1 MIDGASSRMRIAVAA
16 AFVLLSLGL
25 LTLYWFPE
33 AKLLAGDERS
43 FYQPHALAILAGGDW
58 FDQRMLWPPLQGV
71 FLAGIY
77 ALVGPHIVAVQI
89 VQLILLAGSG
99 LLLQRLWLGLTGD
112 ARAAAWAGTL
122 LAVNPLT
129 IAFAT
134 YLWPEIVHLFLSLL
148 MAWLLLCARDRE
160 RRLGTTVAL
169 AAGAGVCLGLC
180 LLAKSLLT
188 AFWPLL
194 VLTLIQRHDVRAS
207 IARIAAFALAA
218 LLVTAP
224 ALHRGWQDTG
234 RPQIADSSWFNLWVG
249 LADRYRSDLVYDQTG
264 PRMAAYLTHAD
275 DHAGRVAFARG
286 EALEIVESQGLAD
299 TIAAQLGKQYFRLFD
314 ARNFLVAQLRGPE
327 CRGYISHYR
336 VESAFINRAV
346 DYAARLWHLGLLI
359 LFALGLA
366 AWRRWRAAWFWLIA
380 AYVGYQLALFLGLH
394 VKSRFL
400 LPLLPVI
407 CAFAGHLLAQWP
419 SFRLAHSPLTASRRV
434 AGIALA
440 MLLAFLALAGPLLDN
455 ACIQAPQPIAAVS
468 PAAAAVPP

>member
-1 MIDGASSRMRIAVAA
+1 
-16 AFVLLSLGL
+16 
-25 LTLYWFPE
+25 
-33 AKLLAGDERS
+33 
-43 FYQPHALAILAGGDW
+43 
-58 FDQRMLWPPLQGV
+58 
-71 FLAGIY
+71 
-77 ALVGPHIVAVQI
+77 PHIVAVQL
-89 VQLILLAGSG
+89 VQLALLAGSG
-99 LLLQRLWLGLTGD
+99 LLLQRLWIGLTGD
-112 ARAAAWAGTL
+112 ARAAAWAGIL

-148 MAWLLLCARDRE
+148 MAWLLLCARDRD
-160 RRLGTTVAL
+160 RGPAATLAL

-188 AFWPLL
+188 AFWPALA
-194 VLTLIQRHDVRAS
+194 LTLIRRHDARAS
-207 IARIAAFALAA
+207 LARVAAFALAA

-224 ALHRGWQDTG
+224 ALHRGWQETG
-234 RPQIADSSWFNLWVG
+234 RPQIADSSWFNLWAG
-249 LADRYRSDLVYDQTG
+249 LADRYRSDLVHDQTG
-264 PRMAAYLTHAD
+264 SRMATYLTQAD
-275 DHAGRVAFARG
+275 DHAARVAFARG

-336 VESAFINRAV
+336 AESAFINRAV
-346 DYAARLWHLGLLI
+346 DYAARLWHVGLLI

-366 AWRRWRAAWFWLIA
+366 TWRRWRAAWFWLVG

-407 CAFAGHLLAQWP
+407 CAFAGHLLAQW
-419 SFRLAHSPLTASRRV
+419 SNFRLSRSPLSPPRRA

-440 MLLAFLALAGPLLDN
+440 MLLAFLALAGPLFDD
-455 ACIQAPQPIAAVS
+455 ACLPAPSPSATVS
-468 PAAAAVPP
+468 PAAAAMPP